1 SRSPRLRRSPPTA
14 STMSS
19 ARRTWSCASTMRSTP
34 MRTSGSRRSHG
45 CAVSRGAWWCWPS
58 RTWLSAIAASNGR
71 TEGSVA
77 TAPRPRRPST
87 KPSRLTWRCADRPIL
102 RSHGGIVMSDD
113 NTKVQL
119 PNLDGNG
126 AQAMQDSSPLPE
138 DVETS
143 RTAAD
148 LEAVFDVPV
157 QVSAVLG
164 RARME
169 VGDLLK
175 LGPGTVLE
183 LDRKVG
189 ESIDIYVNN
198 RLVARGEVVLVEEK
212 LGVTMTEIIKQERN

>member
-1 SRSPRLRRSPPTA
+1 
-14 STMSS
+14 
-19 ARRTWSCASTMRSTP
+19 
-34 MRTSGSRRSHG
+34 
-45 CAVSRGAWWCWPS
+45 
-58 RTWLSAIAASNGR
+58 
-71 TEGSVA
+71 
-77 TAPRPRRPST
+77 
-87 KPSRLTWRCADRPIL
+87 
-102 RSHGGIVMSDD
+102 MSDD
-113 NTKVQL
+113 NAKVSL
-119 PNLDGNG
+119 PNLDGDS
-126 AQAMQDSSPLPE
+126 AKALQDAPFLPQ
-138 DVETS
+138 DVATS

-164 RARME
+164 RARMD